1 MDPLAGQFER
11 FRSQGD
17 LQALAAVFDVLAPR
31 LLAVAMHLTGAPA
44 DAEDAVQQTFLL
56 AIDKATVFDATQ
68 RLEPW
73 LAGLLQNVVRN
84 QRRREGRRRTEPL
97 PDCASDEL
105 GPLATAEREE
115 LVARLRLHVDALPA
129 EQRQVVRLQLQHGL
143 SPTQIAEALELSPGA
158 VRMRLHRGLEAL
170 RRLLPASLAAL
181 LATAL
186 PATALP
192 AQGLAVVKALVLATA
207 QQQLVAAAT
216 AAASGAAAATT
227 TSTAAGPLAL
237 LGGMM
242 AMKKA
247 FAGMLVAAV
256 LGACW
261 WFVAASPLTAP
272 QPGATEKALPVV
284 PQVASDRP
292 TAPTNEQPAT
302 AREAAAAAT
311 AASASGSGEQ
321 EPKPTELWGRVVD
334 AATAQPIAAAEVEL
348 LHRPADEFWNL
359 DLEYGKQVAALARVR
374 TDADG
379 AFRFDVERARPHRLR
394 VTAGGYAT
402 TTVLGR
408 TGGSLVIVE
417 LTRGAALH
425 GVVTVDG
432 KALVDADVRVD
443 MRGEELEVAVARTD
457 GGGAFRFT
465 DLPAGNV
472 FVQVRS
478 IEHEEAWRKVD
489 LVAGRQH
496 DVTIELATGEA
507 LVGKVV
513 DDVTGIPI
521 VAAEV
526 SDSWT
531 RQRVVRTDAEGRF
544 RLGGLR
550 DRGFVMLHVYAHGY
564 PSWSQNVA
572 GTLGNERIVRLRR
585 GGEVTGR
592 LVDATGAAIV
602 DAYVAVGAEVDEA
615 PGMRGNDWVRAPVGP
630 DGRFVALGLRPELH
644 YSLLVRS
651 ARGGARV
658 YVLPRCIAAGERHDV
673 GDVVLHPAAGIEGLV
688 VDEHDQPM
696 PSASVRV
703 LGANGDMRT
712 WANGSRVDP
721 PTQFTWRTV
730 RADGRGRFRVHGLAA
745 GEFALS
751 ARVPD
756 LDDSESLRVS
766 VTDGELRENVRLV
779 LVRGL
784 ALRGV
789 IRRADGA
796 PLDAAQRDELWLQAA
811 DESGRTHEAKVASSG
826 AFTVLGLPAGTCTVS
841 ALRAPKGWSLM
852 PQRVEA
858 GAEDV
863 SLVLE
868 PSAFVAGRVVDGEGK
883 PQRVGVSVFAEGS
896 SGAIVHQTDDDGRF
910 RIEVPPSFVGKVS
923 VHVPSNPFA
932 SVVAEN
938 VRAGTDDLRLVVPMA
953 NAGASG
959 R

>member
-11 FRSQGD
+11 FRRQGD
-17 LQALAAVFDVLAPR
+17 LQALAAVFDALAPR

-170 RRLLPASLAAL
+170 RRWLPAGLAAL
-181 LATAL
+181 LATV
-186 PATALP
+186 LP
-192 AQGLAVVKALVLATA
+192 AQGLAVVKGLVLATA
-207 QQQLVAAAT
+207 QQQLVAAAA

-247 FAGMLVAAV
+247 FAGILVAAV

-292 TAPTNEQPAT
+292 TAPANEPPAT
-302 AREAAAAAT
+302 AREAAAAA
-311 AASASGSGEQ
+311 AAASGSGEP

-394 VTAGGYAT
+394 VSAGGYAT
-402 TTVLGR
+402 ATLLER
-408 TGGSLVIVE
+408 TGGSVVVVE
-417 LTRGAALH
+417 LARGASLH
-425 GVVTVDG
+425 GVVRAGG
-432 KALVDADVRVD
+432 KPLVDAEVRVAVH
-443 MRGEELEVAVARTD
+443 GEDLDLCLGRTD

-465 DLPAGNV
+465 DLAAAKV

-478 IEHEEAWRKVD
+478 RDFEEAWRD
-489 LVAGRQH
+489 LELVAGRQH
-496 DVTIELATGEA
+496 DVTIELAAGQA

-513 DDVTGIPI
+513 DDTTGIAI
-521 VAAEV
+521 VDAEV
-526 SDSWT
+526 SDSWVGN
-531 RQRVVRTDAEGRF
+531 RVVRSDGEGRF
-544 RLGGLR
+544 RLAGLR
-550 DRGFVMLHVYAHGY
+550 DQGFLMLHVRASGYA
-564 PSWSQNVA
+564 SWSQNVA
-572 GTLGNERIVRLRR
+572 GTLGEERVVRLRR
-585 GGEVTGR
+585 GGELTGR
-592 LVDATGAAIV
+592 LVDAAGARIV
-602 DAYVAVGAEVDEA
+602 DAYVAVSAEMEEA
-615 PGMRGNDWVRAPVGP
+615 PGMRGNDWLRAPVGP

-651 ARGGARV
+651 PGRGARV
-658 YVLPRCIAAGERHDV
+658 YVLPRPLASGERHDV
-673 GDVVLHPAAGIEGLV
+673 GDVVLRAAGGIEGVV
-688 VDEHDQPM
+688 VDERGEPW
-696 PSASVRV
+696 PGASVSLRGSNDDV
-703 LGANGDMRT
+703 QA
-712 WANGSRVDP
+712 WAAAAKTEP
-721 PTQFTWRTV
+721 PTQFLGRSV
-730 RADGRGRFRVHGLAA
+730 LCDGRGRFRIHGLAA
-745 GEFALS
+745 GTFALS
-751 ARVPD
+751 ARM
-756 LDDSESLRVS
+756 SGRQEGESKRVA
-766 VTDGELRENVRLV
+766 VVDGQIREEVSLV

-784 ALRGV
+784 SLRGV
-789 IRRADGA
+789 VRRADGV
-796 PLDAAQRDELWLQAA
+796 PLDATQLGELWLQVGEAIGGA
-811 DESGRTHEAKVASSG
+811 RNARIEASGT
-826 AFTVLGLPAGTCTVS
+826 FTVLGLLAGTCTVS
-841 ALRAPKGWSLM
+841 ALRTPKGWSLA
-852 PQRVEA
+852 PQRVQA

-863 SLVLE
+863 QLVLE
-868 PSAFVAGRVVDGEGK
+868 ACGYVAGQVVDGDGK
-883 PQRVGVSVFAEGS
+883 PLRAGVSVFAEGA
-896 SGAIVHQTDDDGRF
+896 SGALIHQTDADGRF
-910 RIEVPPSFVGKVS
+910 RIEVPPSFVGRVS
-923 VHVPSNPFA
+923 VHVPTNPLA
-932 SVVAEN
+932 NVGADN